1 MFKVSLVFLISL
13 LCNGC
18 ASSSSQLSNTT
29 HIQKTKKLQRYVSN
43 NGCKLLKNGYMVCPK
58 SR

>member
-1 MFKVSLVFLISL
+1 MFKASLVFLISL

-18 ASSSSQLSNTT
+18 ASSSSQLSNTV
-29 HIQKTKKLQRYVSN
+29 HVQKTTKLQRYASN
-43 NGCKLLKNGYMVCPK
+43 DGCKMLPNGYMVCPK

>member
-1 MFKVSLVFLISL
+1 MCKVSLVFLISL

-43 NGCKLLKNGYMVCPK
+43 GCKLLKNGYMVCPK